1 MIFTEAAIRSELKK
15 CGNILNESSILDKF
29 VGKHSKPNLKPKGK
43 RPNIAIQQSRISSA
57 FSLTDIS
64 KPKQTHQH
72 QLLIHLIQ
80 VCINSFSF
88 TRTKIWR
95 VFSVS
100 GLCPVL
106 SSQTL
111 HHSCRGYPYRS
122 DLSPLGLEKTIAMV
136 PCSL

>member
-1 MIFTEAAIRSELKK
+1 MFEIGIGILSDVIFTEAAIRSELKK

-80 VCINSFSF
+80 VCINSFSC
-88 TRTKIWR
+88 
-95 VFSVS
+95 SS
-100 GLCPVL
+100 GNKH
-106 SSQTL
+106 TN
-111 HHSCRGYPYRS
+111 
-122 DLSPLGLEKTIAMV
+122 
-136 PCSL
+136 